1 RTAHALKGS
10 AGNMGASSLQD
21 IAHRLEEIG
30 KSGNIGEA
38 QPAYESLR
46 AEAER
51 VKEYLSGY
59 MHA

>member
-1 RTAHALKGS
+1 
-10 AGNMGASSLQD
+10 MGANSLQD
-21 IAHRLEEIG
+21 VARKLEEIG

-59 MHA
+59 MQA